1 MKTYMHPFP
10 TWCVLQFATVLVKL
24 SGILINYLSVCELRH
39 CIEKCLVHSTTL
51 QSQKG
56 LPQGNIIAHIFTI
69 FNRYLHGETWWNF
82 MKQIPMP
89 PSPFILSVNGWQ
101 WGLGLLA
108 IVSSSIQ
115 LWSVNTVSA
124 LNKSC
129 KTSKNLFQL
138 WKTNCEL
145 EVCVPTDTQFL
156 FVEQSTYGFFT
167 FISYRSGINKIIKL

>member
-1 MKTYMHPFP
+1 MHPFP
-10 TWCVLQFATVLVKL
+10 TWCVLQYATVLVKL
-24 SGILINYLSVCELRH
+24 FGILINYLSVCELRH

-51 QSQKG
+51 HSQKG
-56 LPQGNIIAHIFTI
+56 LPKGNIIVYIFTI

-89 PSPFILSVNGWQ
+89 PLPFHPLRKWLTG
-101 WGLGLLA
+101 GLGLLA

-115 LWSVNTVSA
+115 LWPVNTVSA

-138 WKTNCEL
+138 WKKTVNL
-145 EVCVPTDTQFL
+145 KCVYQLTPNSCLLNRVLT
-156 FVEQSTYGFFT
+156 
-167 FISYRSGINKIIKL
+167 GIPL

>member
-1 MKTYMHPFP
+1 MKLHETNTHAPLPFHPLSK
-10 TWCVLQFATVLVKL
+10 WLTV
-24 SGILINYLSVCELRH
+24 
-39 CIEKCLVHSTTL
+39 
-51 QSQKG
+51 G
-56 LPQGNIIAHIFTI
+56 LD
-69 FNRYLHGETWWNF
+69 
-82 MKQIPMP
+82 
-89 PSPFILSVNGWQ
+89 
-101 WGLGLLA
+101 LLA

-156 FVEQSTYGFFT
+156 FVEQSTYGYST